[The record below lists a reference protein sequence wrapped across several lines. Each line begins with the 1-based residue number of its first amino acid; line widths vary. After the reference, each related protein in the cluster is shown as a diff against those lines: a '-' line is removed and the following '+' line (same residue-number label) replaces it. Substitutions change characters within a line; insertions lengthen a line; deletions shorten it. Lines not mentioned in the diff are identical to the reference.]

1 MNSFSSGRSL
11 TFSMLFVTL
20 DWGKPDPA
28 SHVHILS
35 FSSMLG
41 VLASKQLPKQ
51 ITMHC
56 SDEKEY
62 TFLVKGGEDL
72 RLDQRIEQ
80 LFDVMNQILHADP
93 RCRDRNLV
101 TKTYKVI
108 PMTQEIGII
117 EWLHDTSTLKSMIE
131 NRLQKD
137 DRCVDLASNKR
148 QKLQLFNTTAAKL
161 YETFLL
167 KQRGASFCAKVIAPQ
182 SAEVESSFENVQ
194 ALIPGDLLRRQLFD
208 ISASFESF
216 LSVRDEFAKS
226 LAVFSACSYILGIGD
241 RHLDNF
247 LLDLRTGAVIGIDF
261 GVSFGAGA
269 SALPVPELI
278 PFRYTRQMDFVFQPY
293 DGSNLLTQDMQ
304 AVFGALRDKKQ
315 VIESVLNVFLHEPLL
330 DWQKSTMTHQKEI
343 FASSDSESNL
353 ATLDVDDDS
362 GASMDVDEGLRKPKS
377 KARGFKSSVSV
388 EVEKTATAWL
398 PDVKIAI
405 ARRKLEGFSPRMLL
419 KEELAQNPHL
429 GGTLKKFHAIVD
441 SVGDSSRDKQSVA
454 LSPLAQ
460 SEELLALAMSPDLLG
475 RTYHGWMPW
484 L

>member
-1 MNSFSSGRSL
+1 
-11 TFSMLFVTL
+11 
-20 DWGKPDPA
+20 
-28 SHVHILS
+28 
-35 FSSMLG
+35 MLG

-56 SDEKEY
+56 SDEKDY

-137 DRCVDLASNKR
+137 DRCVDLSSNKR
-148 QKLQLFNTTAAKL
+148 QKLQLFNTTAAKN

-167 KQRGASFCAKVIAPQ
+167 KQRDASFCAKVIAPQ
-182 SAEVESSFENVQ
+182 SADVTTNFENVQ

-269 SALPVPELI
+269 SMLPVPELI

-315 VIESVLNVFLHEPLL
+315 VIESVMNVFLHEPLL
-330 DWQKSTMTHQKEI
+330 DWQKSTMTHQKAI
-343 FASSDSESNL
+343 FAASSDNK
-353 ATLDVDDDS
+353 ATLDDALDS
-362 GASMDVDEGLRKPKS
+362 GASMDVDEGQNTRRPKD
-377 KARGFKSSVSV
+377 KARGSRSSVFV
-388 EVEKTATAWL
+388 EAEKTTTAWL

-429 GGTLKKFHAIVD
+429 GGTLKKFHALVD
-441 SVGDSSRDKQSVA
+441 SVGDSSRDRQSMA

-460 SEELLALAMSPDLLG
+460 SEELLALATSADLLG

>member
-1 MNSFSSGRSL
+1 
-11 TFSMLFVTL
+11 
-20 DWGKPDPA
+20 
-28 SHVHILS
+28 
-35 FSSMLG
+35 MLG

-56 SDEKEY
+56 SDEQDY

-93 RCRDRNLV
+93 RCRDRRLV
-101 TKTYKVI
+101 TRTYKVI

-117 EWLHDTSTLKSMIE
+117 EWLHGTSTLKSMIE
-131 NRLQKD
+131 RRLQTD
-137 DRCVDLASNKR
+137 SRCADLASNKR
-148 QKLQLFNTTAAKL
+148 QKLQLFNTTAAKA

-167 KQRGASFCAKVIAPQ
+167 KQRGASFCAKVIAPPR
-182 SAEVESSFENVQ
+182 SDVATNFASVQ
-194 ALIPGDLLRRQLFD
+194 DAIPADLLRRELFD
-208 ISASFESF
+208 MSASFEAF

-226 LAVFSACSYILGIGD
+226 LAVFSACAYILGIGD

-247 LLDLRTGAVIGIDF
+247 LLDLRSGAVVGIDF

-269 SALPVPELI
+269 SLLPVPELM
-278 PFRYTRQMDFVFQPY
+278 PFRYTRQMDAVLQPY
-293 DGSNLLTQDMQ
+293 DGANLLTQDMQ
-304 AVFGALRDKKQ
+304 AVFGALRERKQ
-315 VIESVLNVFLHEPLL
+315 VVESVMNVFLHEPLL
-330 DWQKSTMTHQKEI
+330 DWQKATVTHEKEI
-343 FASSDSESNL
+343 FAAAAASASARSTL
-353 ATLDVDDDS
+353 APSAGDELAMNMDVNDDDVVV
-362 GASMDVDEGLRKPKS
+362 VDEPASRGRGARSRGSNSSSSSASLR
-377 KARGFKSSVSV
+377 SSSSSSNSN
-388 EVEKTATAWL
+388 AGACAWL

-405 ARRKLEGFSPRMLL
+405 ARRKLEGFSPRTLL

-429 GGTLKKFHAIVD
+429 RGAPLTKFHALVD
-441 SVGDSSRDKQSVA
+441 AVGGGNGGDDDDDTKQRLA

-460 SEELLALAMSPDLLG
+460 SEELLALATSPDVLG